1 MSRATFVAFTAVL
14 FSVAA
19 QASYI
24 CNPGDT
30 CISQTITGTISSG
43 TDSGDGTYDD
53 ANYFNIGGG
62 STLHDTLT
70 ITLNYDLTS
79 IQNGGGGN
87 YFYTDG
93 VGYGIN
99 SEGPTNPADYLM
111 TVTLN
116 SQPPMTVDDSVSFEN
131 ASQGYQD
138 EFYNEFFSQVYGSS
152 NTFTSINARN
162 VNPNY
167 SIWDTGSNAQLMEI
181 FNDPSSTVKFLAGT
195 QKTGSD
201 TLYLTGVQ
209 DVAGTPEPNTWLSLA
224 TGLGGLALFKFRP
237 GKSRG

>member
-1 MSRATFVAFTAVL
+1 
-14 FSVAA
+14 
-19 QASYI
+19 
-24 CNPGDT
+24 
-30 CISQTITGTISSG
+30 
-43 TDSGDGTYDD
+43 
-53 ANYFNIGGG
+53 
-62 STLHDTLT
+62 
-70 ITLNYDLTS
+70 LNYDLTS